1 MDNTVFVVGHRNPDT
16 DSICSA
22 IAYADLKNRITG
34 SSRFV
39 ACRLGAPN
47 PQTAWVLNRVGVV
60 TPRFLGDVHVRV
72 KDLMT
77 SDVKRVIGE
86 DPLLS
91 ATGLMQKE
99 RIRIIPVVNPDDTFA
114 GMITLFSLTD
124 HLLNVTAPVASLKA
138 VVTLHNLLHALQ
150 GELVSGEVSE
160 ASFEAEFLVGVSGAF
175 SFSKE
180 VEDRDPAS
188 TILFTADRNDIIRTA
203 IEAGIRGVVVT
214 NGASLNPD
222 TESAARDAGVV
233 LIRTGFSITQALNLA
248 KLAIPT
254 RLAAETGELC
264 IHKDVLKSEAR
275 RRLLSS
281 HHRGLAVVDDEDR
294 VTGILTRSD
303 LLRNVHKPVILVDH
317 NEDGQ
322 SVPGLYDAEILEVVD
337 HHRIGGFSTDRP
349 ITYLCKPYGST
360 CTIVAT
366 LFREHGLT
374 PESDV
379 ALIML
384 SGILSDTVVFRSPTC
399 MSIDLEMAD
408 WLGQIADVDP
418 KEYGMDMFRNA
429 STVADRPDEQLLT
442 TDMKAFS
449 EGKHTFSVSQVE
461 VVGFEEVSGR
471 LESLVEGL
479 ERIRLKNG
487 YLFSALLVTDIVAGD
502 SLFLYAGDA
511 RIGRETGYPEQQSGV
526 LLAKGVISRKKQLI
540 PQLLTIVKD
549 LSRMDL

>member
-1 MDNTVFVVGHRNPDT
+1 MKNTVFVVGHRNPDT

-22 IAYADLKNRITG
+22 IAYANLKNRITG
-34 SSRFV
+34 SNRFV

-47 PQTAWVLNRVGVV
+47 PQTAWVLNHADVE

-77 SDVKRVIGE
+77 SDVKRVGGE
-86 DPLLS
+86 EPLLS
-91 ATGLMQKE
+91 STELMQKE
-99 RIRIIPVVNPDDTFA
+99 RIRIIPVVNPDETFA

-138 VVTLHNLLHALQ
+138 VLTMQNLLNALQ
-150 GELVSGEVSE
+150 GELVSGEITE
-160 ASFEAEFLVGVSGAF
+160 ASFEAEFLVGVSGAY
-175 SFSKE
+175 SFGKE
-180 VEDRDPAS
+180 VEERDPAD
-188 TILFTADRNDIIRTA
+188 TILFTADRDDIIRTA
-203 IEAGIRGVVVT
+203 IEAGVRAVVVT
-214 NGASLNPD
+214 NGANLNPD
-222 TESAARDAGVV
+222 TESAARESGVV

-248 KLAIPT
+248 KLSIPT
-254 RLAAETGELC
+254 RLAAETGDLC
-264 IHKDVLKSEAR
+264 IHGDVLKSEAR

-366 LFREHGLT
+366 LFREHGLN
-374 PESDV
+374 PEADI

-399 MSIDLEMAD
+399 MSVDLEMAD
-408 WLGQIADVDP
+408 WLGELAGVDP
-418 KEYGMDMFRNA
+418 KEYGMEMFRNA
-429 STVADRPDEQLLT
+429 STVADRPDEQLLN

-461 VVGFEEVSGR
+461 VVGFEEVGGR

-479 ERIRLKNG
+479 ERLRVKNG

-502 SLFLYAGDA
+502 SLFLYAGDS
-511 RIGRETGYPEQQSGV
+511 RIGRETGYPEQQAGV

>member
-1 MDNTVFVVGHRNPDT
+1 MENTVFVVGHRNPDT

-22 IAYADLKNRITG
+22 IAYANLKNRI
-34 SSRFV
+34 SDRNRFV

-47 PQTAWVLNRVGVV
+47 PQTAWVLSRAEVD

-77 SDVKRVIGE
+77 QGVKQVAAD
-86 DPLLS
+86 DPVLV
-91 ATGLMQKE
+91 ATDMMQQE
-99 RIRIIPVVNPDDTFA
+99 RIRMVPVTEGDRFF

-124 HLLNVTAPVASLKA
+124 HLLNVTAPVAKLLA
-138 VVTLHNLLHALQ
+138 TITMENLVHALK
-150 GELVSGEVSE
+150 GEVLTGVVDTE
-160 ASFEAEFLVGVSGAF
+160 PFEAEFLVGVSDAY
-175 SFSKE
+175 SFGKE
-180 VEDRDPAS
+180 ISERNPSS
-188 TILFTADRNDIIRTA
+188 TVLFTADRNDIIRTA
-203 IEAGIRGVVVT
+203 IEYRIRAIVVT
-214 NGASLNPD
+214 GGVRLSPDIEKAAEKNG
-222 TESAARDAGVV
+222 VI
-233 LIRTGFSITQALNLA
+233 LIHTGFSITQTLNLA
-248 KLAIPT
+248 KLAIPA
-254 RLAAETGELC
+254 RMAAETGDLI
-264 IHKDVLKSEAR
+264 IHQDVLRSEAR
-275 RRLLSS
+275 RKLMSS
-281 HHRGLAVVDDEDR
+281 HYRGLAVLDDEDR

-303 LLRNVHKPVILVDH
+303 LLKNVRKPVILVDH

-366 LFREHGLT
+366 LFREYGQEPDPST
-374 PESDV
+374 

-399 MSIDLEMAD
+399 MEVDLEMAE
-408 WLGQIADVDP
+408 WLGDIADVDP
-418 KEYGMDMFRNA
+418 RAYGMEMFRNA

-479 ERIRLKNG
+479 ERLRLKNG

-502 SLFLYAGDA
+502 SLFLYAGDS